1 MIEITDK
8 KMCCGCTACVNV
20 CPVQCIVMRRDR
32 DEGFDYPVANP
43 DICIGCGRCES
54 VCPVLSPAFPA
65 EPLAAYAVRNEENVE
80 GSSSGG
86 VFPALA
92 EAVLADG
99 GIVFGAVMESDM
111 KVGHAEA
118 ETMEDVQRMRESKY
132 VQSDLYSVFADV
144 REYLESGRKVLF
156 TGTPCQVAGLNKY
169 LGKDRE
175 GLMTVDVACHG
186 VPGPGVWEQYVKALE
201 KRHGAR
207 MRAASFRDKS
217 KGWRHYVFR
226 TTYSSPDTEVSVKA
240 AADPYMA
247 LFMQDMTLRPS
258 CYSCPARH
266 GRSGSDLTLSD
277 LWSVAEAA
285 PDLNDDRGVS
295 GVIVNTERGSA
306 LFERI
311 HAETK
316 QSIPVD
322 AVTKDNGGFAE
333 SIAVP
338 EKRDEFFAGLKVAG
352 VDVYEHMKS
361 YVVKKPFYK
370 RISRCLRSGLVEMK
384 RKIVK

>member
-1 MIEITDK
+1 
-8 KMCCGCTACVNV
+8 
-20 CPVQCIVMRRDR
+20 
-32 DEGFDYPVANP
+32 
-43 DICIGCGRCES
+43 
-54 VCPVLSPAFPA
+54 
-65 EPLAAYAVRNEENVE
+65 
-80 GSSSGG
+80 
-86 VFPALA
+86 
-92 EAVLADG
+92 
-99 GIVFGAVMESDM
+99 
-111 KVGHAEA
+111 
-118 ETMEDVQRMRESKY
+118 
-132 VQSDLYSVFADV
+132 
-144 REYLESGRKVLF
+144 
-156 TGTPCQVAGLNKY
+156 
-169 LGKDRE
+169 
-175 GLMTVDVACHG
+175 MTVDVACHG

-201 KRHGAR
+201 NRHGAR

-217 KGWRHYVFR
+217 QGWRHYVFR
-226 TTYSSPDTEVSVKA
+226 TTYSSPDKEVSVKA

-295 GVIVNTERGSA
+295 GVMVNTERGSA
-306 LFERI
+306 LLDRI

-361 YVVKKPFYK
+361 YLVKKPLYK